1 MEGISIRRG
10 CNEDSKYVFYLIL
23 ISLMVIVLLIC
34 YSNHSRK
41 NQKDDYFIIGVSQP
55 NVLEPWRI
63 VMNKEI
69 RAAAQKHENIRIIFT
84 DAAKSTDK
92 QISDLEKLMKYG
104 IDLLIVSMND
114 SKKITPIVSK
124 IYKKIPVIVL
134 DRDVYG
140 YDYTLFIGLDN
151 YTIGKSAGNYLSQN
165 YRDTSINVVE
175 IMGDKNSLPALERSN
190 GFRVGIEEQKN
201 IEISSVIEGNW
212 EKDKAEDLF
221 KQILSNEKK
230 VDVVYAHSDD
240 MAYGAYLASRK
251 MGIDVSIIGMDGI
264 EGADGGVELVKK
276 GIIECTYTCPTGGK
290 EAIEYAVDILNNESG
305 LPKKIILRSKEINK
319 KNINDHLI
327 VNKKELNAHKI
338 ILGFAQV
345 GLESSWRIANSI
357 SIKEAAEESGIKLI
371 FKNVNNDLSDK
382 EKQIMQKVN
391 IREFIEQKVDVIA
404 FSPIVESGWED
415 VLIEAKEAGI
425 YVILCDRQVEE
436 DSNLWSSYI
445 GSDFKEEGRRAAR
458 WLIEETLKSNRSI
471 NIVELEGTSGSA
483 PAKGRKEGFKEIIEN
498 YSNYNILYSKVGDF
512 EYKNGKE
519 IMDDLLESSKE
530 KIDVVYAHNDDMA
543 LGAIESIENHN
554 LVAGKDILV
563 ISVDATKDA
572 FKALIIEK
580 LNCAVECNPL
590 LGPQIMKGVKD
601 LMVGR
606 ELPLNII
613 TEESV
618 YTIENAKLEINN
630 RKY

>member
-1 MEGISIRRG
+1 
-10 CNEDSKYVFYLIL
+10 
-23 ISLMVIVLLIC
+23 
-34 YSNHSRK
+34 
-41 NQKDDYFIIGVSQP
+41 
-55 NVLEPWRI
+55 
-63 VMNKEI
+63 MNKEI
-69 RAAAQKHENIRIIFT
+69 REAAQKYENIRIIFT

-92 QISDLEKLMKYG
+92 QIGDLEKLMNYG

-114 SKKITPIVSK
+114 SKKLTPLVSE
-124 IYKKIPVIVL
+124 IYIKIPVIVL
-134 DRDVYG
+134 DRDVIG
-140 YDYTLFIGLDN
+140 YDYTMFIGLDN
-151 YTIGKSAGNYLSQN
+151 YMIGKSAGNYLSRN
-165 YRDTSINVVE
+165 YGETSIKVVE
-175 IMGDKNSLPALERSN
+175 IMGDKNSLPTLERSN
-190 GFRVGIEEQKN
+190 GFREGIQEQKN
-201 IEISSVIEGNW
+201 IEISSVIEGDW

-221 KQILSNEKK
+221 KQILSNEKD

-240 MAYGAYLASRK
+240 MAYGAYLASRE
-251 MGIDVSIIGMDGI
+251 MGLDVSFIGMDGI
-264 EGADGGVELVKK
+264 EGDNGGVELVKK
-276 GIIECTYTCPTGGK
+276 GIIECTYTCPTGGE
-290 EAIEYAVDILNNESG
+290 EAIEYAVDILNNELG
-305 LPKKIILRSKEINK
+305 IPKKIILRSKEITK
-319 KNINDHLI
+319 KNIDEYLN
-327 VNKKELNAHKI
+327 VNKKEVNDDKI
-338 ILGFAQV
+338 TLGFAQV
-345 GLESSWRIANSI
+345 GSESSWRVANSV
-357 SIKEAAEESGIKLI
+357 SIKEAAEESGIELI
-371 FKNVNNDLSDK
+371 FKNVDNDLSDK
-382 EKQIMQKVN
+382 EKQIIQKVN
-391 IREFIEQKVDVIA
+391 IREFIEQRVDVVA

-601 LMVGR
+601 LMAGR